1 MKARVLL
8 PQLTLVALAAALASA
23 PWWAENNTIRVLGE
37 FCVTVAL
44 ATLWNLLAGYAGL
57 VSVGQQAFVGVG
69 AYLML
74 TNALAFGVNP
84 LWALPLIGALGVV
97 VSLPIAAIAFRLRGH
112 YFAIGT
118 WAIAEILRL
127 AVMRVDFLGGGSGT
141 SLPISTL
148 KLIAADRT
156 QRADLIFEASF
167 VVALVCVA
175 FAYLL
180 LRSRWG
186 VALRAIRDSEV
197 AASSLGISILPV
209 KVGVYCAVGGLTA
222 MVGGL
227 VLLQKLRV
235 SPEAAFSVNDWTA
248 FVIFVAV
255 IGGIGTLEG
264 PIVGAIAF
272 FLLREALAD
281 YGAVYLVI
289 LGLIAIA
296 TMLVAPKGIWGYAS
310 QRLGLTALPI
320 RQTPPSLKEPKDVV
334 RSPTPAGRAGAL

>member
-8 PQLTLVALAAALASA
+8 PQLTLVAL
-23 PWWAENNTIRVLGE
+23 
-37 FCVTVAL
+37 
-44 ATLWNLLAGYAGL
+44 
-57 VSVGQQAFVGVG
+57 
-69 AYLML
+69 
-74 TNALAFGVNP
+74 
-84 LWALPLIGALGVV
+84 
-97 VSLPIAAIAFRLRGH
+97 
-112 YFAIGT
+112 
-118 WAIAEILRL
+118 
-127 AVMRVDFLGGGSGT
+127 
-141 SLPISTL
+141 
-148 KLIAADRT
+148 
-156 QRADLIFEASF
+156 
-167 VVALVCVA
+167 
-175 FAYLL
+175 
-180 LRSRWG
+180 
-186 VALRAIRDSEV
+186 

>member
-1 MKARVLL
+1 MTRSSRTLI
-8 PQLTLVALAAALASA
+8 PQLALALLAAAMALA
-23 PWWAENNTIRVLGE
+23 PGWADANTIRVLGE
-37 FCVTVAL
+37 FAVCVAL

-57 VSVGQQAFVGVG
+57 VSVGQQAFVGAG

-74 TNALAFGVNP
+74 SSALALNINP
-84 LWALPLIGALGVV
+84 LIALPFIGLIGVV

-127 AVMRVDFLGGGSGT
+127 LAMKIDWLGGGSGT
-141 SLPISTL
+141 SLPISNL
-148 KLIAADRT
+148 KLIAGDRAL
-156 QRADLIFEASF
+156 RADLIYEASF
-167 VVALVCVA
+167 VTAGLCVA
-175 FAYLL
+175 FAYIL

-197 AASSLGISILPV
+197 AASSIGVSILPV
-209 KVGVYCAVGGLTA
+209 KVGVYCAVAGLTSI
-222 MVGGL
+222 VGGI

-248 FVIFVAV
+248 FIIFVAV

-272 FLLREALAD
+272 FLLRETLAD
-281 YGAVYLVI
+281 FGATYLVI
-289 LGLIAIA
+289 LGLIAVG
-296 TMLVAPKGIWGYAS
+296 TMLLAPKGIWGYAAGRFDLS
-310 QRLGLTALPI
+310 ALPI
-320 RQTPPSLKEPKDVV
+320 RQTPP
-334 RSPTPAGRAGAL
+334 A